1 MKKYYYITPEN
12 EQRGPVEA
20 AMLASCGVDSN
31 TMVWTEGMAN
41 WQRAGD
47 LPDLTF
53 FILSTSTPPPFNPSQ
68 SQQQFDASQQQFG
81 PTQQPNDPWQ
91 QQQNGS
97 TQQSEGTFQS
107 QQAYDA
113 SQQAYN
119 PSGFGSQNNQ
129 GYAAAGNPFTNNASG
144 NMPPIKPDN
153 NMVWAI
159 LSTLCCC
166 LPLGIVSI
174 VYASRVNGFYYSGNY
189 AAAQEAADKAKNW
202 ALYSLIGAIVANII
216 YYGLIF
222 GLGLQ
227 HEFFNF

>member
-47 LPDLTF
+47 LPDLSF
-53 FILSTSTPPPFNPSQ
+53 FILTTSTPPPFNASQ
-68 SQQQFDASQQQFG
+68 SQQPFDASQQQY
-81 PTQQPNDPWQ
+81 
-91 QQQNGS
+91 GS
-97 TQQSEGTFQS
+97 TQQSDGSFQS

-119 PSGFGSQNNQ
+119 PSGFDSQNNQ
-129 GYAAAGNPFTNNASG
+129 GYAAAGNPFTNNGPG
-144 NMPPIKPDN
+144 NIPPIKPDN

-174 VYASRVNGFYYSGNY
+174 IYASRVNGYYYSGNY

-202 ALYSLIGAIVANII
+202 ALYSLIGAVIANII
-216 YYGLIF
+216 YYGAITFF
-222 GLGLQ
+222 GLQQNLFGY
-227 HEFFNF
+227 

>member
-47 LPDLTF
+47 LPDLSF
-53 FILSTSTPPPFNPSQ
+53 FILSTSTPPPFNASQ
-68 SQQQFDASQQQFG
+68 SQPQFDASQQQ
-81 PTQQPNDPWQ
+81 QY
-91 QQQNGS
+91 GS
-97 TQQSEGTFQS
+97 TQQSGGSFQS

-119 PSGFGSQNNQ
+119 PSGFDSQNNQ
-129 GYAAAGNPFTNNASG
+129 GYAAASNPFTNNASG
-144 NMPPIKPDN
+144 NMPPYKPDN

-174 VYASRVNGFYYSGNY
+174 VYASRVNGYYYSGNY

-216 YYGLIF
+216 YYGLITAF
-222 GLGLQ
+222 GLQQ
-227 HEFFNF
+227 HFFDF